1 MIGEQGNVDASDQE
15 MIENNNTVRNE
26 RGIFFLDI
34 PSTCHE
40 DL

>member
-1 MIGEQGNVDASDQE
+1 MDASDQG
-15 MIENNNTVRNE
+15 MIENNNTVINE

-40 DL
+40 AL